1 MNRIKK
7 VFSMIHLGGWVLL
20 FVFFCW
26 VFRSEGHANW
36 LYLSPM
42 LLLGSMAIF
51 YSHFILLTRCLNRK
65 KYGYYLLGLPL
76 ILLLGPLP
84 LVWIEGRGMRSWPV
98 FLDSYFTTLLS
109 VVLFFVVLSYLARA
123 IENWFLNTL
132 RREQL
137 EKQSVQAELSSLKLQ
152 INPHF
157 LFNTLNNI
165 HTLAYKKADS
175 TPEAIMRLASLMR
188 YMLYEANA
196 DTVALGREIAYLQD
210 FINLQQLRYK
220 KSPVVDIE
228 VAGDVDSCR
237 VAPLLFVHLLENA
250 YKHSHMHLNPG
261 DIKVCIEV
269 KGEEVSF
276 RIRNPVGDQH
286 GKDVEEVGGIGL
298 ANVRKRLEL
307 LYPGRHHF
315 EVSRTE
321 ALFHVVLKIQ
331 CLQAPGHER

>member
-7 VFSMIHLGGWVLL
+7 VFTMIHLGGWVLL
-20 FVFFCW
+20 FAFFCLALW
-26 VFRSEGHANW
+26 SERHANW
-36 LYLSPM
+36 LYLSVM
-42 LLLGSMAIF
+42 ILLGSLAVF
-51 YSHFILLTRCLNRK
+51 YAHFTLLTRYLNRK
-65 KYGYYLLGLPL
+65 KYGYYLIGLPL
-76 ILLLGPLP
+76 VLLLGPLP
-84 LVWIEGRGMRSWPV
+84 LVWAEGRATGSWPD
-98 FLDSYFTTLLS
+98 FLDAYFTTMLS

-123 IENWFLNTL
+123 AENWFLNMV

-137 EKQSVQAELSSLKLQ
+137 AKQSVQAELASLKLQ

-165 HTLAYKKADS
+165 HTLAYKKADA

-220 KSPVVDIE
+220 QSPVVDIR

-250 YKHSHMHLNPG
+250 YKHSHLHLNPG
-261 DIKVCIEV
+261 DIQVCIEV
-269 KGEEVSF
+269 TGEELSF

-286 GKDVEEVGGIGL
+286 GKAVEAVGGIGL
-298 ANVRKRLEL
+298 ANVRKRLQL

-315 EVSRTE
+315 EAGRAE
-321 ALFHVVLKIQ
+321 AFFHVVLKIQ
-331 CLQAPGHER
+331 CLPAPDHER